1 MRSNFALHFK
11 LNTHSFFMLN
21 RRHLRIKAFQTIYAF
36 QQAENPDRKH
46 LEKSLLDSI
55 YAVHKCYAQ
64 LLQLVLE
71 LKDFELRDV
80 QDRASKYLPSTD
92 DLNAEPILQKNNFL
106 ALLEKENTFKE
117 LIKNYKVSW
126 QGEDLLLRE
135 LYNKI
140 KADVE
145 YQNYGKIDKPGITD
159 DRDILNHIFK
169 TILFEDPLLEQFL
182 EENYINWPVDKHSVD
197 GMILKSIRAYKDGGN
212 ESIDIL
218 PITANWE
225 EDKEYVLELYHQTI
239 LSNDETEKYI
249 SDKTQNWDVERIAMV
264 DTILMKMAL
273 TELMNF
279 NSIPVKVS
287 MNEYI
292 DISKEFSTPKSKG
305 FINGILDKIL
315 IDLKKEGKINKI
327 GRGLIE

>member
-1 MRSNFALHFK
+1 
-11 LNTHSFFMLN
+11 MLN
-21 RRHLRIKAFQTIYAF
+21 RRHLRIKAFQTVYAF
-36 QQAENPDRKH
+36 QQAENPDRKQF
-46 LEKSLLDSI
+46 EKSLLDSI
-55 YAVHKCYAQ
+55 FAVHKCYAQ
-64 LLQLVLE
+64 LLQLILE
-71 LKDFELRDV
+71 LKDFEVRDV
-80 QDRASKYLPSTD
+80 EDRASKFLPSND
-92 DLNAEPILQKNNFL
+92 DLNAAPILQKNKFV
-106 ALLEKENTFKE
+106 ALLENDKNLKE
-117 LIKNYKVSW
+117 LVKNYKVSW
-126 QGEDLLLRE
+126 QGEDVLLRE

-140 KADVE
+140 KIDSA
-145 YQNYGKIDKPGITD
+145 YQNYGAIESPSITE
-159 DRDILNHIFK
+159 DREILSHLFK
-169 TILFEDPLLEQFL
+169 SILFQDPLLEQFL
-182 EENYINWPVDKHSVD
+182 EENYINWPVDKQSVD
-197 GMILKSIRAYKDGGN
+197 GMILKSIRAYKDGAS
-212 ESIDIL
+212 ESLDIL

-225 EDKEYVLELYHQTI
+225 EDKEYVLELYNKTI
-239 LSNDETEKYI
+239 LYNEETEKYI

-279 NSIPVKVS
+279 NSIPIKVS